1 MSVLEEVISMQKN
14 FIEKLRAEFFR
25 RKPPSVEAARNREPE
40 CVSDYLWNKVLI
52 DNDSIITETS
62 VVAIMADLVFTG
74 QETVTNNL
82 CWLLLVMIH
91 YPEVQEKI
99 FQELSSKTDINHPLV
114 SFYTP
119 GDCHYTLATISET
132 MRMYRRIFDSGSH
145 GLEDVD
151 NLHGFRIPKGSR
163 LFGNIDIENFS
174 LENFL
179 NEKGEYQKHPCL
191 IPFGSGPRSCIAEN
205 MARMEVF
212 VSFAS
217 IVRKFKVEAVGDGKP
232 SLVPI
237 LGFVGIAPK
246 PFKVKLIDRII

>member
-1 MSVLEEVISMQKN
+1 MSSNIVFNLLFGKTFDYDDPLYLEFYYYLQRVFDFQNPRALHYWLPLCIAKRMSVPKEVISKRKN

-25 RKPPSVEAARNREPE
+25 RKPPSLEAARNREPE

-62 VVAIMADLVFTG
+62 AVAIMADLVLTG

-114 SFYTP
+114 SFCTQ

-132 MRMYRRIFDSGSH
+132 MRMYPVVYSTLDHTAS
-145 GLEDVD
+145 EDVD
-151 NLHGFRIPKGSR
+151 NLHGFRIPKGIR
-163 LFGNIDIENFS
+163 LFGNIV
-174 LENFL
+174 
-179 NEKGEYQKHPCL
+179 
-191 IPFGSGPRSCIAEN
+191 CIYKDKKYWKD
-205 MARMEVF
+205 V
-212 VSFAS
+212 
-217 IVRKFKVEAVGDGKP
+217 
-232 SLVPI
+232 
-237 LGFVGIAPK
+237 
-246 PFKVKLIDRII
+246 